1 MSTARPAR
9 NQLFAVICLMLAL
22 VTLVV
27 YWPITRHDFTNF
39 DDDGYITGNSHVQS
53 GLTWSGMVW
62 AFENTE
68 TTNWH
73 PLTWIS
79 HMVRSEERRVGK
91 ECRSRWSP

>member
-1 MSTARPAR
+1 
-9 NQLFAVICLMLAL
+9 MLTL

-27 YWPITRHDFTNF
+27 YWPITRHGFTNF
-39 DDDGYITGNSHVQS
+39 DDDGYITGNSHVKS
-53 GLTWSGMVW
+53 GLTWSGLVW

-79 HMVRSEERRVGK
+79 HIVDCQLVVSVF
-91 ECRSRWSP
+91 SNAQTSPDQVSPDLGV